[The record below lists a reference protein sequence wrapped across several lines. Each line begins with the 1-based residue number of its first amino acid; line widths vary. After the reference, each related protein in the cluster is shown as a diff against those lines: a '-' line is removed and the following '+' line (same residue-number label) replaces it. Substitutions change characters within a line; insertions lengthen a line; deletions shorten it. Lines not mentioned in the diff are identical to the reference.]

1 MAVLQLLRNKI
12 MYDTREKALEG
23 IQKKGATL
31 ADGEMCIVTY
41 GVNGSAKSIVAVKR
55 DTGLTIF
62 DNEETSLAIANI
74 IDSLDSTVGS
84 KTVDTGK
91 HIAVEIVEKDGKLTG
106 LTVTENNIANADLL
120 GAINDPYGHNTAFGQ
135 INTEKTDR
143 INQIKAIKYVD
154 STQQKKF
161 VTSVSQTDGKITT
174 TKGSVTSNNNSI
186 IINNSVDGGV
196 DLSLNLDNKTLQK
209 NSEGKIAVVNSELLQ
224 YTGDTTY
231 HTTSVNMNHT
241 LQTKEVL
248 VNRSSKTGNL
258 LTYGTDGLEVIV
270 NLKKIAPS
278 NETIKEEYQ
287 LIDGNNNKIG
297 TETIK
302 IYKDSSIYKI
312 YLGKKEDTVN
322 QVTGETYMN
331 GGEPSLNY
339 VYLKP
344 NGVYDIVKIPI
355 SSFATNYQFRD
366 GFETNGAEIRL
377 KIVENQKNQGLL
389 VVSSQG
395 LEINPQKIFDV
406 TKYNLSKTTTYTQ
419 DPRQLV
425 TIGIY
430 QIDGIVSLS
439 GLNVKY
445 GDYTT
450 NTDGISTVFTTKAYV
465 DNTINNISFTC
476 ETDGKINV
484 SYNNSLKKFTF
495 NIPTEAPQVK
505 KPNGISYLAG
515 TNKLTTSVEVA
526 TSVNKVLDAYYTE
539 RIVPMTGTYDSQG
552 GRNMQFRIVQQNGII
567 KSFTNI
573 KDTTAS
579 LQELNNEIAI
589 RKSVTGMP
597 ADSYNPRNS
606 GPQGLLTNA
615 TSFFD
620 ADAKLEDAI
629 LALRNTSVTSVVPIA
644 LSGGIIVEKLIG
656 NSVSY
661 GIALKMDP
669 QDNALTLGNDGLKL
683 SNIWDCGEY

>member
-154 STQQKKF
+154 SAQQKKF

-174 TKGSVTSNNNSI
+174 TKGSIASSNNSVI
-186 IINNSVDGGV
+186 IGDSVDGGV

-248 VNRSSKTGNL
+248 VKRSSKTGNL
-258 LTYGTDGLEVIV
+258 LTYGTDGLEVVV

-278 NETIKEEYQ
+278 SETIKEEYQ

-322 QVTGETYMN
+322 QVTGDTYLN

-355 SSFATNYQFRD
+355 SSFTTNYQFRD
-366 GFETNGAEIRL
+366 GFEKNGAEISL

-395 LEINPQKIFDV
+395 LGINPQKIFDV

-425 TIGIY
+425 TIGVY

-450 NTDGISTVFTTKAYV
+450 NTDGVATVFTTKAYV

-476 ETDGKINV
+476 ETDGKINAN
-484 SYNNSLKKFTF
+484 YNNSLKKFTF

-505 KPNGISYLAG
+505 KPNGLSYLAG
-515 TNKLTTSVEVA
+515 TNKLTTSNEVA

-539 RIVPMTGTYDSQG
+539 RIVP
-552 GRNMQFRIVQQNGII
+552 
-567 KSFTNI
+567 
-573 KDTTAS
+573 
-579 LQELNNEIAI
+579 
-589 RKSVTGMP
+589 
-597 ADSYNPRNS
+597 
-606 GPQGLLTNA
+606 
-615 TSFFD
+615 
-620 ADAKLEDAI
+620 AK
-629 LALRNTSVTSVVPIA
+629 
-644 LSGGIIVEKLIG
+644 
-656 NSVSY
+656 
-661 GIALKMDP
+661 
-669 QDNALTLGNDGLKL
+669 
-683 SNIWDCGEY
+683 